1 MNERHQF
8 TKLAQ
13 NFFTRFFESDLL
25 SPQADYRA
33 TLSQALGLLASPGLF
48 IPLLLLPI
56 LMMDPA
62 AARSWPIKLIF
73 VFFSVLV
80 MGVLSI
86 LEWDAL
92 MLDHR
97 DQSILMALPLRPRTI
112 FGAKF
117 WALAQFM
124 LIFSV
129 DVNAGSI
136 LLLPPLEMAEKRNAG
151 LLELLRYAGAHAAG
165 TIGASA
171 FIFLFVVA
179 VQATLMNIFKPN
191 WFRRIS
197 TGIQVL
203 SIISLLAALF
213 FFPAVMEQ
221 IPAWKEHNNAI
232 FRLFPPA
239 WFVGVCEVLQGTADA
254 QFQAQARTGLY
265 ALAAAGAWAVAA
277 YALAYGRYTRASLE
291 IPAKAAGKP
300 ASMRRERRSAV
311 GSLVGRLMRN
321 PLERATFR
329 FTLQTMRRSPKH
341 RLILA
346 AYVGTGLAIVLEEIV
361 TLSFRGGEAWRQARE
376 MALLSLPL
384 VVSFFLLSGM
394 RFVINIPSEL
404 PANWVFQITERA
416 EKNAYLSGV
425 RKCMSLVVV
434 APLAVVMLP
443 TYTLLFGPETAVV
456 HTAYCSLLS
465 LIMIEALLWRLEKLP
480 FACSYAPG
488 KVPVVALLCG
498 YWLAFMAY
506 TDFMALI
513 ESYFLRSRVA
523 TVISLA
529 LLGGVLWALTAYRKR
544 PPEEGT
550 ALVFHEEPEPVVRT
564 LDLMA

>member
-1 MNERHQF
+1 MQERHQF
-8 TKLAQ
+8 ARLAQ

-48 IPLLLLPI
+48 IPLLLMPL
-56 LMMDPA
+56 LMMDPN

-73 VFFSVLV
+73 VFLSMLV

-92 MLDHR
+92 TLDRR
-97 DQSILMALPLRPRTI
+97 DQSILMALPVRPRTI
-112 FGAKF
+112 FAAKF

-136 LLLPPLEMAEKRNAG
+136 LMLPPLEMVDKRTAG
-151 LLELLRYAGAHAAG
+151 LLELLRYGGAHAAG

-171 FIFLFVVA
+171 LIFLFVVA
-179 VQATLMNIFKPN
+179 VQATLMNVFKPR

-197 TGIQVL
+197 TGIQVV
-203 SIISLLAALF
+203 SILSLLAALF
-213 FFPAVMEQ
+213 FFPAVMDQ
-221 IPAWKEHNNAI
+221 IPLWKQQNSAM

-239 WFVGVCEVLQGTADA
+239 WYVALCEVLQGTADA
-254 QFQAQARTGLY
+254 QFQALARTGLY
-265 ALAAAGAWAVAA
+265 ALAGTGAWAVAA

-300 ASMRRERRSAV
+300 ASERRERHPAV
-311 GSLVGRLMRN
+311 GYLLGRLIPN

-329 FTLQTMRRSPKH
+329 FTLKTMRQSSRH

-361 TLSFRGGEAWRQARE
+361 TLSFRGGDAWRQARE

-384 VVSFFLLSGM
+384 VISFFLLSGM
-394 RFVINIPSEL
+394 RFVFNIPSEL

-416 EKNAYLSGV
+416 GKSAYLPGV

-434 APLAVVMLP
+434 APLALVVLP
-443 TYTLLFGPETAVV
+443 VYALLFGPAIAMA
-456 HTAYCSLLS
+456 HAAYCSLLS
-465 LIMIEALLWRLEKLP
+465 LIMIEALLWRLEKVP
-480 FACSYAPG
+480 FTCSYAPG
-488 KVPVVALLCG
+488 KAPVVALLCG

-506 TDFMALI
+506 TDFMVLI
-513 ESYFLRSRVA
+513 ESNVLRSRLA
-523 TVISLA
+523 TVTCLA
-529 LLGGVLWALTAYRKR
+529 LLGGALWALTAYRRR
-544 PPEEGT
+544 PHGETT

>member
-1 MNERHQF
+1 MDERRQF
-8 TKLAQ
+8 TKLAR
-13 NFFTRFFESDLL
+13 NFLARFFESDLL
-25 SPQADYRA
+25 SPQADFRA

-48 IPLLLLPI
+48 IPMLLLPL
-56 LMMDPA
+56 LMMDSN

-97 DQSILMALPLRPRTI
+97 DQSILMSLPLRPRTI

-136 LLLPPLEMAEKRNAG
+136 LLLPPLELVGKNGAG
-151 LLELLRYAGAHAAG
+151 LLALVRYAFAHAAG
-165 TIGASA
+165 TIGASV
-171 FIFLFVVA
+171 FTFLFVVS
-179 VQATLMNIFKPN
+179 VQATLINVFKPR

-197 TGIQVL
+197 TVIQVGAIL
-203 SIISLLAALF
+203 ILLAALF
-213 FFPAVMEQ
+213 FFPAVLEQ
-221 IPAWKEHNNAI
+221 MPDWKLHNSAM
-232 FRLFPPA
+232 FRWFPPM
-239 WFVGVCEVLQGTADA
+239 WYVGLSQVLQGSADP
-254 QFQAQARTGLY
+254 QFRWLASTGLY
-265 ALAAAGAWAVAA
+265 ALAIAAAWAVAV
-277 YALAYGRYTRASLE
+277 YAIAYGRYTRSSLE
-291 IPAKAAGKP
+291 IPAKAAGQLSRP
-300 ASMRRERRSAV
+300 RRSRRSAIAW
-311 GSLVGRLMRN
+311 LMPN
-321 PLERATFR
+321 PLQRATFR

-346 AYVGTGLAIVLEEIV
+346 AYVGTGMAIVLEIIV
-361 TLSFRGGEAWRQARE
+361 TLWFRTGDAWRQARQ

-384 VVSFFLLSGM
+384 VISFFLLSGM
-394 RFVINIPSEL
+394 RFVFNIPSEL
-404 PANWVFQITERA
+404 AANWIFQITERSD
-416 EKNAYLSGV
+416 KGDYLSGV
-425 RKCMSLVVV
+425 RKCMAFVVV
-434 APLAVVMLP
+434 APLALISLP
-443 TYTLLFGPETAVV
+443 AYTLLYGPWTAIV

-465 LIMIEALLWRLEKLP
+465 LIMIEALLWGLEKLP

-488 KVPVVALLCG
+488 RFPVVMLLCA

-506 TDFMALI
+506 TDTMVLA
-513 ESYFLRSRVA
+513 ETYFLMSRVA

-529 LLGGVLWALTAYRKR
+529 VLGGVLWGLMRYRNR
-544 PPEEGT
+544 PPDEP
-550 ALVFHEEPEPVVRT
+550 APLVFSEEPEPVVRT
-564 LDLMA
+564 LDLTA

>member
-1 MNERHQF
+1 MHERHQF
-8 TKLAQ
+8 GKLAR

-25 SPQADYRA
+25 APEADYRA
-33 TLSQALGLLASPGLF
+33 TLSQALGLLATPGLF
-48 IPLLLLPI
+48 IPLLLMPL
-56 LMMDPA
+56 LMMNSD

-73 VFFSVLV
+73 VFLSMLV
-80 MGVLSI
+80 MGVLSV

-92 MLDHR
+92 MLDRR
-97 DQSILMALPLRPRTI
+97 DQAILMALPLRPRTI
-112 FGAKF
+112 FAAKF
-117 WALAQFM
+117 WALAKFM
-124 LIFSV
+124 AIFSV

-136 LLLPPLEMAEKRNAG
+136 LLLPPLEMVDKRNAG
-151 LLELLRYAGAHAAG
+151 LLALIRYGGAHAAG
-165 TIGASA
+165 TICASA

-179 VQATLMNIFKPN
+179 VQATLMNLLKPK

-197 TGIQVL
+197 TGVQTL
-203 SIISLLAALF
+203 SILSLLAALF

-221 IPAWKEHNNAI
+221 IPAWKATGSAI
-232 FRLFPPA
+232 FRLFPPV
-239 WFVGVCEVLQGTADA
+239 WYVGLCEALQGTADA
-254 QFQAQARTGLY
+254 QFQASARTGLY

-277 YALAYGRYTRASLE
+277 YAMAYGRYTRASLE
-291 IPAKAAGKP
+291 IPAKAAGRP
-300 ASMRRERRSAV
+300 ASVRRERRWGA
-311 GSLVGRLMRN
+311 GDLVGRLMPN

-329 FTLQTMRRSPKH
+329 FTWKTMRQSPKH

-361 TLSFRGGEAWRQARE
+361 TLSFQGGEAWRQARQ

-394 RFVINIPSEL
+394 RFVFNIPSEL

-416 EKNAYLSGV
+416 DRGAYLSGV

-443 TYTLLFGPETAVV
+443 VYALLMGPEIAIV
-456 HTAYCSLLS
+456 HAAYCSLLS
-465 LIMIEALLWRLEKLP
+465 LIMIEALVWGLEKLP
-480 FACSYAPG
+480 FTCSYAPG
-488 KVPVVALLCG
+488 KLPVVALLCG

-506 TDFMALI
+506 TDFMVLI
-513 ESYFLRSRVA
+513 ESRFLGSRVA
-523 TVISLA
+523 TLIALA
-529 LLGGVLWALTAYRKR
+529 MLGGLLWALTAYRKQ
-544 PPEEGT
+544 PPAETT
-550 ALVFHEEPEPVVRT
+550 ALVFHEEPDPVVRT

>member
-1 MNERHQF
+1 MSDGHQF
-8 TKLAQ
+8 RRLARS
-13 NFFTRFFESDLL
+13 FFTRFFENDLL
-25 SPQADYRA
+25 SPEADYRA

-48 IPLLLLPI
+48 IPLLLLPL
-56 LMMDPA
+56 LMMDSN

-73 VFFSVLV
+73 VFLSALV
-80 MGVLSI
+80 MGVLSV

-97 DQSILMALPLRPRTI
+97 DQAVLAALPVRPRTI

-136 LLLPPLEMAEKRNAG
+136 LLLPPLEMVEKQNG
-151 LLELLRYAGAHAAG
+151 GWLQLLRYAGAHAAG

-179 VQATLMNIFKPN
+179 VQATLMNVFRPR
-191 WFRRIS
+191 WFRRVS
-197 TGIQVL
+197 TGVQVV
-203 SIISLLAALF
+203 SILALLAALF
-213 FFPAVMEQ
+213 FFPAVFQQM
-221 IPAWKEHNNAI
+221 PAWKQENSAL
-232 FRLFPPA
+232 FRLFPPV
-239 WFVGVCEVLQGTADA
+239 WYVGLCEVLQGTADA
-254 QFQAQARTGLY
+254 QFQAVTRTGIY
-265 ALAAAGAWAVAA
+265 ALGAAGAWAVLA
-277 YALAYGRYTRASLE
+277 YTIAYGRFTRASLE

-300 ASMRRERRSAV
+300 AGSRREWTSAAGRV
-311 GSLVGRLMRN
+311 LSLLLPN

-329 FTLQTMRRSPKH
+329 FTLKTMRQSPKH

-346 AYVGTGLAIVLEEIV
+346 AYVGTALAIVLEVVV
-361 TLSFRGGEAWRQARE
+361 TLYFRGGEAWRQARQ
-376 MALLSLPL
+376 MALLSMPL
-384 VVSFFLLSGM
+384 VVSFFALSGM
-394 RFVINIPSEL
+394 RFVFNIPSEL

-416 EKNAYLSGV
+416 ERSAYLAGV

-434 APLAVVMLP
+434 APLAMAVLP
-443 TYTLLFGPETAVV
+443 AYWLLAGPGTAIV
-456 HTAYCSLLS
+456 HTAYCALLS
-465 LIMIEALLWRLEKLP
+465 LLMIEALLGRMDKLP

-498 YWLAFMAY
+498 YWLAFLVY
-506 TDFMALI
+506 TDFMVMI
-513 ESYFLRSRVA
+513 ETYFLRSPIA
-523 TVISLA
+523 TVICLG
-529 LLGGVLWALTAYRKR
+529 LLGGALSVLWARRKR
-544 PPEEGT
+544 ARAENT

-564 LDLMA
+564 LDLTA

>member
-1 MNERHQF
+1 MDERQQF
-8 TKLAQ
+8 GKLAQ
-13 NFFTRFFESDLL
+13 NFFMRFFESDLL
-25 SPQADYRA
+25 SPQVDYRA

-48 IPLLLLPI
+48 IPLLLMPL

-92 MLDHR
+92 MPDHR
-97 DQSILMALPLRPRTI
+97 DQAILMALPVRPRTI

-136 LLLPPLEMAEKRNAG
+136 LLLPPLEMVEKRNAG
-151 LLELLRYAGAHAAG
+151 LPELLRYAGAHAAG

-179 VQATLMNIFKPN
+179 VQATLMNIFKPK

-203 SIISLLAALF
+203 SILTLLAALF

-221 IPAWKEHNNAI
+221 IPAWKQHNSAI
-232 FRLFPPA
+232 FGLAPPV
-239 WFVGVCEVLQGTADA
+239 WYVGLCEVLQGTADT
-254 QFQAQARTGLY
+254 QFQALARTGLY
-265 ALAAAGAWAVAA
+265 ALAGAGAWAVAA

-291 IPAKAAGKP
+291 IPTKAVGKP
-300 ASMRRERRSAV
+300 ASAGRERRSAT
-311 GSLVGRLMRN
+311 GYLVSRLMRN
-321 PLERATFR
+321 PLQRATFR
-329 FTLQTMRRSPKH
+329 FTLQTMRRSSKH

-346 AYVGTGLAIVLEEIV
+346 AYVGAGLAIVLEEIV
-361 TLSFRGGEAWRQARE
+361 TLSFRGGDAWRQARE

-384 VVSFFLLSGM
+384 VISFFLLSGM
-394 RFVINIPSEL
+394 RFVFNIPSEL

-416 EKNAYLSGV
+416 EKTAYLSGV

-434 APLAVVMLP
+434 APLAIVVLP
-443 TYTLLFGPETAVV
+443 IYALLFGPEIGIV
-456 HTAYCSLLS
+456 HAAYCSLLS

-480 FACSYAPG
+480 FTCSYAPG

-506 TDFMALI
+506 TDFMVLI
-513 ESYFLRSRVA
+513 ETYFLRSRTA
-523 TVISLA
+523 TAICLG
-529 LLGGVLWALTAYRKR
+529 LLGGSLWALSAYWNR
-544 PPEEGT
+544 PPAEAT

>member
-1 MNERHQF
+1 VNESHQF

-25 SPQADYRA
+25 SPEADYRA

-48 IPLLLLPI
+48 IPLLLLPL
-56 LMMDPA
+56 LMLNSG
-62 AARSWPIKLIF
+62 AARSWEIKLIF
-73 VFFSVLV
+73 VFLSMLV

-92 MLDHR
+92 ILDRR
-97 DQSILMALPLRPRTI
+97 DQAILMALPIRPRTI

-117 WALAQFM
+117 WALAKFM
-124 LIFSV
+124 AIFSV

-136 LLLPPLEMAEKRNAG
+136 LLLPPLEMVEKRNAG

-165 TIGASA
+165 TIGAGV

-179 VQATLMNIFKPN
+179 VEATLANIFKPR

-197 TGIQVL
+197 TGIQAA
-203 SIISLLAALF
+203 SILTLLAALF
-213 FFPAVMEQ
+213 FFPAVMGQ
-221 IPAWKEHNNAI
+221 IPDWKSQHSAI
-232 FRLFPPA
+232 FGMFPPL
-239 WFVGVCEVLQGTADA
+239 WYVGLCEVLQGTADE
-254 QFQAQARTGLY
+254 QFQALARTGLS
-265 ALAAAGAWAVAA
+265 ALAATGAWAVAA

-291 IPAKAAGKP
+291 IPAKTAGEPAAVRQK
-300 ASMRRERRSAV
+300 RRSVA
-311 GSLVGRLMRN
+311 GYLIGRLMPN
-321 PLERATFR
+321 PLERAIFR
-329 FTLQTMRRSPKH
+329 FTLLTMRQSPRH

-346 AYVGTGLAIVLEEIV
+346 AYVGTSLAIVLEEIV
-361 TLSFRGGEAWRQARE
+361 TLSLRGGDPWRQARE

-384 VVSFFLLSGM
+384 VISFFLLSGM
-394 RFVINIPSEL
+394 RFVFNIPSEL
-404 PANWVFQITERA
+404 PANWVFQIAERA
-416 EKNAYLSGV
+416 GRAAYLSGV

-434 APLAVVMLP
+434 APLAAIVLP
-443 TYTLLFGPETAVV
+443 VYALLLGPATAIV
-456 HTAYCSLLS
+456 HAAYCSLLS
-465 LIMIEALLWRLEKLP
+465 LILIEALLWRFEKLP
-480 FACSYAPG
+480 FTCSYAPG

-506 TDFMALI
+506 TDFMVLV
-513 ESYFLRSRVA
+513 ESHLLRSRAA

-529 LLGGVLWALTAYRKR
+529 ALGGALWALTAYRGR
-544 PPEEGT
+544 PRAETP